1 MDAQSNASPAVLNS
15 GGWKRPRFIHGF
27 FAITEEDWVGNLE
40 RFRGNLG
47 LTSALGSAARKT
59 VEESFSLRAT
69 VPNIAE
75 ILTAAAAL
83 RHHGRRAASQA
94 IFRPGQARSA
104 GSGGAAASR

>member
-1 MDAQSNASPAVLNS
+1 MRSECEPRCPQL
-15 GGWKRPRFIHGF
+15 GRWKRPRFIHGF

-47 LTSALGSAARKT
+47 LTSALGSAAGKT

-75 ILTAAAAL
+75 ILIAAAVL
-83 RHHGRRAASQA
+83 RHHGRWAASQA

-104 GSGGAAASR
+104 GSSGAAASR